1 MSNFLISTL
10 EHEWVIVAWMWFN
23 KLLLSQSSQ
32 FSVILHVPVARALH
46 VEIWHTGLFQRRL
59 KIILNFY
66 VLQPCFFLIWWRVL
80 CFVSNSCWTV
90 VGFVVLFALY
100 MTVCISLKGV
110 NQNAMKKDFLFAFPS
125 YTLVGSFFVLNANQ
139 PQQCCWY
146 THSRHTAVSV

>member
-1 MSNFLISTL
+1 MSNCGLNVIQQTPLVSEQSVQCNITCSSCTRLACRDLAHWTISKTFEDHIEFLC
-10 EHEWVIVAWMWFN
+10 A
-23 KLLLSQSSQ
+23 
-32 FSVILHVPVARALH
+32 AAL
-46 VEIWHTGLFQRRL
+46 
-59 KIILNFY
+59 
-66 VLQPCFFLIWWRVL
+66 FFLIWWRVL

-110 NQNAMKKDFLFAFPS
+110 NQKNVMKKDFLFAFPS

-146 THSRHTAVSV
+146 THSRHAAVSV